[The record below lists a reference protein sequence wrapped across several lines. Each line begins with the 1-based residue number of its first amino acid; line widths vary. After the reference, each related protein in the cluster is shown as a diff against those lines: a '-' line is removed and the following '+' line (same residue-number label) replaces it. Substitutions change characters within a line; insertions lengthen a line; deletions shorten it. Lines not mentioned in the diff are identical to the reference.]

1 MIVLIKPTFFLCV
14 LPVRVLLVRLLPVRV
29 LPVRLLPVRVLL
41 VRVLL
46 VRVLLVRVLL
56 VRVLLVQSSP
66 VQSSPRNTVC
76 RKFFIICKLR
86 SGFIFVS
93 LWKWHSS
100 GQGETKREPDT
111 NLLRSVCHP
120 LFWLI
125 DICRISQ
132 PKLLPLL
139 VFLVCKF
146 FTRGKNADWL
156 T

>member
-29 LPVRLLPVRVLL
+29 LPVRLLPVRVLQ
-41 VRVLL
+41 

-132 PKLLPLL
+132 PKLLPLF
-139 VFLVCKF
+139 VFFVCKF
-146 FTRGKNADWL
+146 LIRGKHADSLAWKIA
-156 T
+156 